1 MQRYYSIHY
10 KLHGAPKEE
19 PVIWTN
25 ANEHPLTEFSA
36 LQIITAKHGLLPK
49 GEPVR
54 RDLYEESEELG
65 ITDVRILESTNSNIA
80 E

>member
-1 MQRYYSIHY
+1 MQKLYSIHY
-10 KLHGAPKEE
+10 RLNGTPKEE

-54 RDLYEESEELG
+54 RDLYEESKELG
-65 ITDVRILESTNSNIA
+65 ITDVRVLERTNSNSP